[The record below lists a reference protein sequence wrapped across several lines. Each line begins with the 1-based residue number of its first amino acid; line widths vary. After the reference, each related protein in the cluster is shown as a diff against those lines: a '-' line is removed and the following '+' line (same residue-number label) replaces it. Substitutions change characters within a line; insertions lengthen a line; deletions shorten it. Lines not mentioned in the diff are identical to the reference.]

1 LPKLC
6 HPEFVS
12 RSHQTNQK
20 VFLFLLFVKY
30 FLHNIKFLL
39 HLIQSIILKLS
50 IMKSIYLFPNKLKI
64 PALVIFIISLLLI
77 ILQYSGIKT
86 EINTTVFAFVSDTFT
101 ETSYNTYFGFVK
113 EDIYNEILDCS
124 FFISGIIL
132 AFSKEKI
139 EDEMITLIR
148 LKSLVYTTYFI
159 FSLLILG
166 EIFIYGFSFLN
177 VIMGFLYFFVILA
190 NLFYYTKLFIYK
202 KQFSYENED

>member
-1 LPKLC
+1 
-6 HPEFVS
+6 
-12 RSHQTNQK
+12 
-20 VFLFLLFVKY
+20 
-30 FLHNIKFLL
+30 
-39 HLIQSIILKLS
+39 
-50 IMKSIYLFPNKLKI
+50 MKSIYLFPNKLKI
-64 PALVIFIISLLLI
+64 PALVIFIIYLLLI

>member
-1 LPKLC
+1 
-6 HPEFVS
+6 
-12 RSHQTNQK
+12 
-20 VFLFLLFVKY
+20 
-30 FLHNIKFLL
+30 
-39 HLIQSIILKLS
+39 
-50 IMKSIYLFPNKLKI
+50 MKSIYLFPNKLKI

-86 EINTTVFAFVSDTFT
+86 EINTTVFAFVSDTVIFPT
-101 ETSYNTYFGFVK
+101 GNNIYFSFDK
-113 EDIYNEILDCS
+113 QDIYNEILDCS

-139 EDEMITLIR
+139 EDEMITFIR

-166 EIFIYGFSFLN
+166 EIFIYGLSFLN

>member
-1 LPKLC
+1 MAFPK
-6 HPEFVS
+6 
-12 RSHQTNQK
+12 
-20 VFLFLLFVKY
+20 
-30 FLHNIKFLL
+30 
-39 HLIQSIILKLS
+39 
-50 IMKSIYLFPNKLKI
+50 
-64 PALVIFIISLLLI
+64 
-77 ILQYSGIKT
+77 GWG
-86 EINTTVFAFVSDTFT
+86 
-101 ETSYNTYFGFVK
+101 TYFGFEK
-113 EDIYNEILDCS
+113 QNIYNEILDCS

-139 EDEMITLIR
+139 EDEMITFIR

-166 EIFIYGFSFLN
+166 EIFIYGLSFLN

>member
-1 LPKLC
+1 
-6 HPEFVS
+6 
-12 RSHQTNQK
+12 
-20 VFLFLLFVKY
+20 
-30 FLHNIKFLL
+30 
-39 HLIQSIILKLS
+39 
-50 IMKSIYLFPNKLKI
+50 MKSIYLFPNKLKI
-64 PALVIFIISLLLI
+64 PALVIFIISLFLI

-86 EINTTVFAFVSDTFT
+86 EINTIVFAFVSDTFT
-101 ETSYNTYFGFVK
+101 EISNNTYFGFVK

-148 LKSLVYTTYFI
+148 LKSLVYSTYFI
-159 FSLLILG
+159 FTLLILS
-166 EIFIYGFSFLN
+166 EIFIYGLSFLN